1 MDSLRHFEL
10 LVDVTGNQL
19 VPCSSLSAFAGG
31 DNMFAV
37 IQQKQE
43 FPTVIQP
50 FTVSSSPK
58 HHIGT
63 TGCPVTAKCRR
74 LDRLKLKAAK
84 EEFSKMLAAGV
95 IRRYSSF
102 WASPL
107 QIVCKKDAPPAA
119 MWRFQKAKPDSNG
132 G

>member
-1 MDSLRHFEL
+1 
-10 LVDVTGNQL
+10 
-19 VPCSSLSAFAGG
+19 
-31 DNMFAV
+31 
-37 IQQKQE
+37 
-43 FPTVIQP
+43 
-50 FTVSSSPK
+50 
-58 HHIGT
+58 
-63 TGCPVTAKCRR
+63 